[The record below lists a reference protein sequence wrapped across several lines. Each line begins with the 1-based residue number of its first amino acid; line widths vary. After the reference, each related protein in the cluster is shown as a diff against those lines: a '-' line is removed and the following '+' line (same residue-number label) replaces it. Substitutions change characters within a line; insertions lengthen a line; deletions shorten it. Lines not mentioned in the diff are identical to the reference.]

1 MRKICFFLASLF
13 LMNGGTLCAQSL
25 KQQNK
30 TLKNQ
35 NIVLTDSIKRLVQK
49 LDSVSQLH
57 KKAADDYRTLQTK
70 FRTFGSQSDSLL
82 QLNRMQASE
91 IYALQVTNDTL
102 NRRLENL
109 LAEKNRLT
117 YNLDSLVAL
126 QEKRTETKKQKDLWD
141 RKGWRNIS
149 YSLQQINSDLYR
161 STLKP
166 DYAFGFTIGQTF
178 YLHKKPLANMI
189 RFGLDWSYFDLN
201 IAKYSAPYSDRID
214 ENVVPDNGNV
224 NGGTVFQNGG
234 YGDDFDNPF
243 EDFLPSDDEE
253 NSSSQYKMEAAMLF
267 GPSITINPV
276 DKLMI
281 QAYFRYAPT
290 YSMLLDEDLNYYG
303 SYASFFNAGVALS
316 YKMIGLGVESRWGTS
331 TYSQEVYNEQI
342 DDYEYR
348 DMKWRTKGVRL
359 YLSFRF

>member
-1 MRKICFFLASLF
+1 MKKICIILASLL
-13 LMNGGTLCAQSL
+13 LMSGGTLSAQSL

-30 TLKNQ
+30 ILKNQ
-35 NIVLTDSIKRLVQK
+35 NMALTDSIKGLVLH
-49 LDSVSQLH
+49 LDSVSRLRD
-57 KKAADDYRTLQTK
+57 KLAGDYQVLLAR
-70 FRTFGSQSDSLL
+70 FRNSGSQSDSLL
-82 QLNRMQASE
+82 RLSRMQASE

-102 NRRLENL
+102 NRRLKAL

-117 YNLDSLVAL
+117 EHLDSLMTL
-126 QEKRTETKKQKDLWD
+126 QKESEEAKRQKDLWR

-189 RFGLDWSYFDLN
+189 RFGLDWSYIDLN

-214 ENVVPDNGNV
+214 EHEEVLSPDE
-224 NGGTVFQNGG
+224 G
-234 YGDDFDNPF
+234 YGDDSDNPF
-243 EDFLPSDDEE
+243 EGFLPGSDEE
-253 NSSSQYKMEAAMLF
+253 NSGSQYKMEAAMLF

-276 DKLMI
+276 GKFMI

-303 SYASFFNAGVALS
+303 SYASFFNAGVTLS

-331 TYSQEVYNEQI
+331 TYSQEVYKEQI